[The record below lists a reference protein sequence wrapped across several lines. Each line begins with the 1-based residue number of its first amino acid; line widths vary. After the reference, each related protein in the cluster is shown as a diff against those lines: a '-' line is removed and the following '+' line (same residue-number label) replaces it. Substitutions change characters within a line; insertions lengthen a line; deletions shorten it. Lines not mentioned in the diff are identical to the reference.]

1 MILLGASLTPSPG
14 LGLQSGPW
22 KFSPRARSRLAPA
35 SCSTPTRTQTTFKW
49 DLCYSNVVVKECAAV
64 STWGSSLS
72 LYPSPPHPTSRSS
85 RPSQT
90 GQSWPLV
97 KKKKKMA
104 WMSGSLL
111 SEPLAGYVI
120 LVCGKE
126 LTKKKKK
133 NLWKADHESQSRPS
147 RGNDSSLEKVGQGE
161 VRLGFLEEVAFC

>member
-1 MILLGASLTPSPG
+1 MKFAMLLLGASLTLSPG

-22 KFSPRARSRLAPA
+22 KFSPRARRRLAPA

-64 STWGSSLS
+64 STWGPEVP
-72 LYPSPPHPTSRSS
+72 YPCTLLHPILPAAPPGLA
-85 RPSQT
+85 RP

-97 KKKKKMA
+97 KKKKVA
-104 WMSGSLL
+104 WMNGSLL

-133 NLWKADHESQSRPS
+133 KKKKPMEGRPW
-147 RGNDSSLEKVGQGE
+147 VTIQT
-161 VRLGFLEEVAFC
+161 